1 MMVKSFIDM
10 SRPQMLY
17 GAGVGLIMLLSLLT
31 SNMPA
36 LAFSAYV
43 DLPFR
48 KELCAALFV
57 LGSLFAVLTVQ
68 RHMARAQKPW
78 RVPQSQV
85 AIAYLAFFVTTLV
98 AVAIAR

>member
-1 MMVKSFIDM
+1 MMVKSFVDM

-17 GAGVGLIMLLSLLT
+17 GAGVGVIMLLSLLT

-43 DLPFR
+43 DLPYR
-48 KELCAALFV
+48 RELCAALFM
-57 LGSLFAVLTVQ
+57 LGTAFAVLTVQ
-68 RHMARAQKPW
+68 RHMARAHKPW

-85 AIAYLAFFVTTLV
+85 ALAYLAFFVTTLV
-98 AVAIAR
+98 AVVIAR